1 MFRRI
6 CSNSILLIGVAGT
19 TLVSTTEAQEFLPMK
34 AEQEVSRVLDLKN
47 QFEVKANST
56 VSDFSA
62 RANRMAQNPITI
74 TAPPAPSITN
84 TAPSQTA
91 SSRPSVAYDEIDSS
105 MFKPRGA
112 TMESDQSA
120 TPTFAQPATSDK
132 MFAPKLSSGTPERV
146 AANKP
151 FGVLPKPATTGTLI
165 SAPISRNE
173 SAPLITTNISAPE
186 FINVNETATVQID
199 VKNAG
204 NATVDNIKLMA
215 MLPADI
221 SVDSRQGSFVD
232 GKCTFEIESLRPGQ
246 KRQLTMAVKTKIKRS
261 LDIQTELMVSSKSSV
276 TVGVRQPQLTVSIEG
291 PKQTNIGQKAVH
303 IITVTNIGDG
313 VATDVNLV
321 ADIPQSMR
329 VIEKS
334 GFERPETLRPGE
346 KATAKITSMPR
357 EAGAI
362 EMAFAA
368 EGVSVKADPAKAGLR
383 VMQPELRVAAIGP
396 DMNFVERDGI
406 YTITVDN
413 PGEVDINNVK
423 VQFVIPDG
431 FKVTTISR
439 QAKMDSATR
448 TLTWNFDQIKAQAEQ
463 SVQLKAIATTN
474 GDKFCRIR
482 VASDETNEKEISLK
496 TMIATRAEL
505 GIQMKNIGGPV
516 QVGNEATFVVV
527 VENRGS
533 SLANDL
539 EIEVQLPAGMR
550 PASPKDGVVDE
561 DTNSILFAD
570 SALAAG
576 KSREFRFSAVGVAKG
591 EHIVRSSLQTVDT
604 KQRIIVENS
613 VFVYEPAQARVSES
627 MQSTVPR

>member
-1 MFRRI
+1 MFR
-6 CSNSILLIGVAGT
+6 CFYSKSFLLIGVAGT
-19 TLVSTTEAQEFLPMK
+19 ALVSSTEAQEFLPMK

-47 QFEVKANST
+47 QIELKTNDA

-62 RANRMAQNPITI
+62 RANRMVQNPITI
-74 TAPPAPSITN
+74 TPPPTPTITN
-84 TAPSQTA
+84 TTPSQTA
-91 SSRPSVAYDEIDSS
+91 SSRPKVAYDEIDSS
-105 MFKPRGA
+105 MFKPRGT
-112 TMESDQSA
+112 TMASDQSA
-120 TPTFAQPATSDK
+120 TPTFAKTEGDK
-132 MFAPKLSSGTPERV
+132 MFAPKVSIEAPERV
-146 AANKP
+146 ASNKP
-151 FGVLPKPATTGTLI
+151 FGVLPEPTSTSTTI

-173 SAPLITTNISAPE
+173 SAPLVTTNISAPE
-186 FINVNETATVQID
+186 FINVNETATVRIEI
-199 VKNAG
+199 KNAG
-204 NATVDNIKLMA
+204 NSTVENVKLMA

-221 SVDSRQGSFVD
+221 SVDSRQGTFVD
-232 GKCTFEIESLRPGQ
+232 GKCTFEVESLRPGQ
-246 KRQLTMAVKTKIKRS
+246 KRQLTMDVKTNVKRS

-276 TVGVRQPQLTVSIEG
+276 SVGVRQPQLTVSIEG
-291 PKQTNIGQKAVH
+291 PKQTNIGQKATH
-303 IITVTNIGDG
+303 IITVTNVGDG
-313 VATDVNLV
+313 VAKDVNLV

-329 VIEKS
+329 IIEKS

-346 KATAKITSMPR
+346 KAQAKIVSLPR
-357 EAGAI
+357 EAGGI

-368 EGVSVKADPAKAGLR
+368 EGVSVKADAAKAGLR

-439 QAKMDSATR
+439 QAKMDQDSR
-448 TLTWNFDQIKAQAEQ
+448 TLSWEFDRIKAQAEQ
-463 SVQLKAIATTN
+463 SIQLKAIATTN

-482 VASDETNEKEISLK
+482 VASDETNEKEVSLK

-505 GIQMKNIGGPV
+505 SIQMKNIGGPV
-516 QVGNEATFVVV
+516 QVGNEATFVVM

-550 PASPKDGVVDE
+550 PASPKDGVVDH

-576 KSREFRFSAVGVAKG
+576 KSREFRFSAVGIAKG
-591 EHIVRSSLQTVDT
+591 EHIVRSSLETVDT